1 MGVRGPASSRELQI
15 APVAYLRPIPKS
27 PEHLTDPQSDIWRL
41 VMHSRAGELIPPE
54 SYPVVVEYC
63 RAIVASDQ
71 VAEELDAFKPEWR
84 KTDEGLRRW
93 DKLLAM
99 QDRLAGK
106 IASLAVKLRITPS
119 SRVHPEKAGTNAR
132 KNWEIAE
139 GED

>member
-1 MGVRGPASSRELQI
+1 MGLRGRKSGASLEV
-15 APVAYLRPIPKS
+15 APVVQLRPFPKA
-27 PEHLTDPQSDIWRL
+27 PEHLTESQADIWRL
-41 VMHSRAGELIPPE
+41 VITSRAGELIPPE
-54 SYPVVVEYC
+54 SYPVLVEYC
-63 RAIVASDQ
+63 RAITAADQ
-71 VAEELDAFKPEWR
+71 VAEELDAFKSEWR

-119 SRVHPEKAGTNAR
+119 TRVHPEKAGTNAR
-132 KNWEIAE
+132 KAWEILE

>member
-1 MGVRGPASSRELQI
+1 MGSRGRTSSAELQI
-15 APVAYLRPIPKS
+15 APVVHLRPIPKA
-27 PEHLTDPQSDIWRL
+27 PEHLTESQSDIWCL
-41 VMHSRAGELIPPE
+41 VMNSRAGELITPE

-63 RAIVASDQ
+63 RAVVAADQ
-71 VAEELDAFKPEWR
+71 VAQELDEFKPEWR

-119 SRVHPEKAGTNAR
+119 TRVHPEKAGTNAR
-132 KNWEIAE
+132 KDWEIVE